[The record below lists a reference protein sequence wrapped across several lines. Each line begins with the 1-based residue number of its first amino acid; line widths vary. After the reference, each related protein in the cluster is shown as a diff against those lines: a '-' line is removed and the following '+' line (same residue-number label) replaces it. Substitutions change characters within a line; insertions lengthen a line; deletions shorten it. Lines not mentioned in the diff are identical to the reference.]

1 MTNAAALAA
10 LAHAA
15 GSLGPGLLAATVAAP
30 AAILAACATRRLRRL
45 MPALLALAPLPALA
59 AALLAGLGTPLSYN
73 LRALH
78 ITLSLDA
85 PGAMLLGP
93 AALLWIGAGV
103 YAFADGRG
111 GENNG
116 RFTASWL
123 LTLMGSLGVFVA
135 ADLLTFFLAFALVSI
150 PAYGLI
156 VANDNAAAR
165 RAGAVYMAF
174 TMAGE
179 TLLLMGFVL
188 LAAGEPGGSLQIR
201 DVVAALPDSP
211 WRGAALVLVVAGFA
225 MKMGLAPVHGWMP
238 LAYSTAPVPA
248 AAVLSGAAV
257 KAGVIGLIRF
267 LPFGHALP
275 DWGEALAILGLFS
288 AFYGVALGITQTNP
302 KTILAYSSVSQMGV
316 IAAVAGMGM
325 AGADLQAP
333 LDAAFYAAHHILVKG
348 ALFLAIGVCAATGAR
363 RLWLAMVP
371 AAVLALSLAGL
382 PFTGGALAKLAIKG
396 PLGTG
401 AIGALATLSA
411 AGTTLLMLH
420 FLFRL
425 AENSSRDRRAM
436 ASRQLLAVW
445 LAMALASVL
454 VPWLLFP
461 VTGGHWADALTPAA
475 WREALWPVLIGAAL
489 ALPLWRWGGR
499 LPHPPAGD
507 IVVIGEKALHAS
519 YGAGAMLERAEGE
532 IRQWPVAAMA
542 LLAIAIILGATMVT
556 RF

>member
-1 MTNAAALAA
+1 MTSAALFAA
-10 LAHAA
+10 FAHAA
-15 GSLGPGLLAATVAAP
+15 GSFGPGLLAAAVGTP
-30 AAILAACATRRLRRL
+30 AAILAASATNRWSART
-45 MPALLALAPLPALA
+45 PALLALAPLPALA
-59 AALLAGLGTPLSYN
+59 AALLAGFGGPLSYK
-73 LRALH
+73 LRALNV
-78 ITLSLDA
+78 TLALDA

-93 AALLWIGAGV
+93 AALLWIGAAI
-103 YAFADGRG
+103 YASADRRG
-111 GENNG
+111 GAG
-116 RFTASWL
+116 DRRFTASWL
-123 LTLMGSLGVFVA
+123 LTLTGSLGVFVA
-135 ADLLTFFLAFALVSI
+135 ADLLTFFLTFALVSI

-156 VANDNAAAR
+156 LANDTAAAR
-165 RAGAVYMAF
+165 RAGGVYMAF
-174 TMAGE
+174 TIAGE

-211 WRGAALVLVVAGFA
+211 WRDAALMLVIAGFV

-238 LAYSTAPVPA
+238 LAYAAAPIPA

-267 LPFGHALP
+267 LPFGHSPP
-275 DWGEALAILGLFS
+275 DWGEALAILGLVS

-325 AGADLQAP
+325 ANADLQAP
-333 LDAAFYAAHHILVKG
+333 LDAAFYAANHIFVKG

-363 RLWLAMVP
+363 RLWLPMVP

-382 PFTGGALAKLAIKG
+382 PLTGGALAKLAVKG

-401 AIGALATLSA
+401 TIGALAAFSA

-420 FLFRL
+420 FLFHIAR
-425 AENSSRDRRAM
+425 NSSPDRRAI
-436 ASRQLLAVW
+436 ASGRLMAVW
-445 LAMALASVL
+445 LAMALASIL

-461 VTGGHWADALTPAA
+461 VTGGLLADALTPAA
-475 WREALWPVLIGAAL
+475 LRAALWPVVIGAAL
-489 ALPLWRWGGR
+489 ALPLWRWGNR

-507 IVVIGEKALHAS
+507 IVVIGEKALRAS
-519 YGAGAMLERAEGE
+519 YGAGAALERVEGE
-532 IRQWPVAAMA
+532 IRQWPVTAMA
-542 LLAIAIILGATMVT
+542 LLAIAIILGAAMATG
-556 RF
+556 F